1 MPTEPGHKSIAPTGD
16 EIDSESQGQRP
27 ISDGER
33 VIFPNDKLDDIGNG
47 LDFQIALDSLA
58 EGNTDPLKVH
68 LARLAGLDP
77 NEVEI
82 RSSPFDAERDRIPE
96 SRFEYLGEMDNLNE
110 MKDGGFSLPS
120 TRKLAVHLNIPDE
133 VYTYEPLDP
142 TRKQIRLLRL
152 SQANDNGV
160 VTSLDLQIFDLSEA
174 PRFLALSYV
183 WGKPDKIMCLPCRDG
198 TIMITQNLFRA
209 IEVSFRRCPD
219 DWLWADGIC
228 INQED
233 VIERGHQVAM
243 MGDVYDQA
251 ALVIAHTGHYEYEFE
266 PKSRESRTMG
276 TSMTILD
283 HDDTLGVQDLHLET
297 DLPKHQNAS
306 VGEERK
312 DGMVVGEEGGRPASS
327 QPAIS
332 LMNYLSRIWSLEDD
346 FSLKGDDEW
355 KKKGLP
361 NDTREDIKIWVR
373 LFQFWNDDWFYRSW
387 VLQEAVLGKKVIL
400 LVGDAACSL
409 DFVMHFWDLAKR
421 RDTPEILKHGPL
433 ADEYSRILH
442 LSPVSGMK
450 ELRDVKHPK
459 QTIPAADND
468 DTAAEMTSSDDGNGT
483 EKLQAKS
490 DLLNLLILSRVNQ
503 ATDPRD
509 KIYSLLGLAREGIIA
524 RSVTPDY
531 SEANNTAILYRD
543 IATKFIRAGRGTDL
557 LKHAGIDQKLPGLP
571 SWVPDWTYQSR
582 SIMHSELYNCS
593 GSSIPSIS
601 VSATDPN
608 RIIVRGVILDKIA
621 VAGMAWRYHSLDK
634 AQEKFAPFKKQPEKQ
649 FPPFGDEDAVCLIRQ
664 MAKTVSG
671 MFCTKF
677 DATEGVEAA
686 MAKTLAMD
694 CSWRKQRTKA
704 DPSFLESFE
713 AFEKLYGHDREED
726 TPLEHVYISGI
737 FHWVWDFED
746 EEKEKLRTQSWPF
759 EVAVQEAHKGRR
771 FCVTKGGYMATTSY
785 DTEHGDVVVM
795 FDGFGTPFILRKLGD
810 DWKLVGDCY
819 VHGIMDGELIIYT
832 EDTQLSSDKV
842 SVDGDGKPYSVRLSG
857 GVATFQDF
865 NIL

>member
-1 MPTEPGHKSIAPTGD
+1 MPTETDPKSIAPNGD
-16 EIDSESQGQRP
+16 EIDTRRTISE
-27 ISDGER
+27 GER
-33 VIFPNDKLDDIGNG
+33 VIFPNDKLDDIANG
-47 LDFQIALDSLA
+47 LEFQIALDSLA
-58 EGNTDPLKVH
+58 GGNTDPLKVH

-82 RSSPFDAERDRIPE
+82 RSSPFEDAERDQIPE
-96 SRFEYLGEMDNLNE
+96 SRFEYLGEMDNLND

-120 TRKLAVHLNIPDE
+120 TRKLAIHLAIPDE
-133 VYTYEPLDP
+133 VYTYKPLDP
-142 TRKQIRLLRL
+142 SRKQIRLLRL
-152 SQANDNGV
+152 SQANDEGV
-160 VTSLDLQIFDLSEA
+160 VNSLDLKIFDLIDA
-174 PRFLALSYV
+174 PQFIALSYV
-183 WGKPDKIMCLPCRDG
+183 WGRPDKIMCLPCNDG
-198 TIMITQNLFRA
+198 KIMITSNLFRA
-209 IEVSFRRCPD
+209 IEVSFGRYPD
-219 DWLWADGIC
+219 VWLWADGIC

-233 VIERGHQVAM
+233 MIERGHQVAM

-266 PKSRESRTMG
+266 PSSSQRRTMG

-283 HDDTLGVQDLHLET
+283 HGDALGMQDLHLEAE
-297 DLPKHQNAS
+297 LPEHQNS
-306 VGEERK
+306 GVEEERK
-312 DGMVVGEEGGRPASS
+312 NEETEDEKNESSASS

-346 FSLKGDDEW
+346 FSLKGDEEW

-361 NDTREDIKIWVR
+361 NVTREDIKIWIR
-373 LFQFWNDDWFYRSW
+373 LFQFWSEDWFYRSW
-387 VLQEAVLGKKVIL
+387 VLQEAVLGKRVIL

-409 DFVMHFWDLAKR
+409 DFVMQFWDLAKR

-433 ADEYSRILH
+433 ADEYTRILH

-450 ELRDVKHPK
+450 ELRDIKHPK
-459 QTIPAADND
+459 QTVSTAEND
-468 DTAAEMTSSDDGNGT
+468 DTVDEETSSHGNSIQ
-483 EKLQAKS
+483 KLEAKS
-490 DLLNLLILSRVNQ
+490 DLLDLLILSRVNQ

-509 KIYSLLGLAREGIIA
+509 KIYSLLGLAREDLVAKSI
-524 RSVTPDY
+524 TPNY
-531 SEANNTAILYRD
+531 SEANTTAILYRD

-557 LKHAGIDQKLPGLP
+557 LKHAGIDQKIPGLP

-582 SIMHSELYNCS
+582 SIMNSELYNCS
-593 GSSIPSIS
+593 GSSTPLISI
-601 VSATDPN
+601 SATDPS

-634 AQEKFAPFKKQPEKQ
+634 EQERFAAFKKQPEKQ

-664 MAKTVSG
+664 MAKTLSG
-671 MFCTKF
+671 SFCTKF

-694 CSWRKQRTKA
+694 CSWRKQRNKS
-704 DPSFLESFE
+704 DSSFLESFE

-737 FHWVWDFED
+737 FHWVWDFDD
-746 EEKEKLRTQSWPF
+746 EEKERLRTLSWPF

-771 FCVTKGGYMATTSY
+771 FCVTKGGYMAATSY

-795 FDGFGTPFILRKLGD
+795 FEGFRTPFILRKLGD

-819 VHGIMDGELIIYT
+819 VHGIMDGEMIVYT
-832 EDTQLSSDKV
+832 DDTQSSLDKV
-842 SVDGDGKPYSVRLSG
+842 SVDGNGKPYSVRLSE
-857 GVATFQDF
+857 GVATFQDIC
-865 NIL
+865 IL